1 MPMTL
6 SWIIFTCIFGGV
18 ISFIFALLFL
28 KYANSNLLNHMVSLA
43 VGTLLGAAFLEII
56 PHAFELSNDVHQVTF
71 VVLIGILILFILEK
85 LLIWRH
91 CHGIHCEAHS
101 AESHFEMNNK
111 GSFVLIGD
119 LFHNFVDGVLIAS
132 AFLVNINLGLVTALA
147 IIAHEIPQEVSNI
160 SILVNSGFS
169 KVKAL
174 SFNVIASITTVI
186 GGVLAFFVLDTLRS
200 LIPIILAFAAST
212 MLYVAVSDLIPD
224 LHKKT
229 AIRDSLMQ
237 VLLISSGVIIIYIIH
252 SFLN

>member
-1 MPMTL
+1 MTL
-6 SWIIFTCIFGGV
+6 SWIILTCIFGGAV
-18 ISFIFALLFL
+18 SFLFALIFL
-28 KYANSNLLNHMVSLA
+28 KYANAQLLNHMVSLA

-56 PHAFELSNDVHQVTF
+56 PHAFELSSDVHQVTF
-71 VVLIGILILFILEK
+71 VVLIGILILFVLEK

-91 CHGIHCEAHS
+91 CHGVHCEAHS
-101 AESHFEMNNK
+101 SDSHFEMSNK

-132 AFLVNINLGLVTALA
+132 AFLVNINLGFVTALA

-169 KVKAL
+169 KFKAL
-174 SFNVIASITTVI
+174 SFNVIASITTI
-186 GGVLAFFVLDTLRS
+186 LGAILAYYVLDYMSS

-229 AIRDSLMQ
+229 EIWDSLMQ
-237 VLLISSGVIIIYIIH
+237 IILISTGVLIIYVIH
-252 SFLN
+252 SFLH

>member
-1 MPMTL
+1 
-6 SWIIFTCIFGGV
+6 
-18 ISFIFALLFL
+18 
-28 KYANSNLLNHMVSLA
+28 
-43 VGTLLGAAFLEII
+43 
-56 PHAFELSNDVHQVTF
+56 
-71 VVLIGILILFILEK
+71 
-85 LLIWRH
+85 
-91 CHGIHCEAHS
+91 
-101 AESHFEMNNK
+101 MNNK

-252 SFLN
+252 SFLH

>member
-1 MPMTL
+1 
-6 SWIIFTCIFGGV
+6 
-18 ISFIFALLFL
+18 
-28 KYANSNLLNHMVSLA
+28 
-43 VGTLLGAAFLEII
+43 
-56 PHAFELSNDVHQVTF
+56 
-71 VVLIGILILFILEK
+71 
-85 LLIWRH
+85 
-91 CHGIHCEAHS
+91 
-101 AESHFEMNNK
+101 MNNK

-174 SFNVIASITTVI
+174 SFNIIASITMVI
-186 GGVLAFFVLDTLRS
+186 GGVLAFFVLDTMRS

-229 AIRDSLMQ
+229 AIRDSIMQ
-237 VLLISSGVIIIYIIH
+237 VILISSGVLIIYIIH
-252 SFLN
+252 SFLH